1 MINVPTRNVIVSLV
15 TVVEVMEKNSKEIV
29 CIECGEECH
38 CAEENDNETCCTHC
52 NCVKKAMD
60 RDGSA

>member
-1 MINVPTRNVIVSLV
+1 MRNVPTRNVIVSLV
-15 TVVEVMEKNSKEIV
+15 TVVEAMEKNS
-29 CIECGEECH
+29 CCLECGEECH
-38 CAEENDNETCCTHC
+38 CAEENDNETFCPSC